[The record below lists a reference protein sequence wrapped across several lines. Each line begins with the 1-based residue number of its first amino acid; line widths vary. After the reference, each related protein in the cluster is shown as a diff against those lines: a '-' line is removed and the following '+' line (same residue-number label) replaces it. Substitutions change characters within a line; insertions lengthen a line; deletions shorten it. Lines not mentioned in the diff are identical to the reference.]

1 MLGGLNNLYRMS
13 LLLTADIRG
22 FTTGLARAETR
33 LLRFSG
39 TVNKFGQ
46 SLNRGVGLAFG
57 IVGAAA
63 VQTAAE
69 FDRAN
74 AILGQIVGKNSLQ
87 PLTDEAKRLGRETVF
102 LAREASEAQLELAK
116 LGFRA
121 DEINAVL
128 GRSTKLATVFGTELD
143 KTGRTIASTLR
154 QFGLGLRGAEGLENV
169 TEVADVMAVAF
180 RESALDLD
188 KFRESMKNVGPTA
201 RATGLDMYQTTA
213 LLAVLANNAVDGSLG
228 GTKLR
233 STLSDL
239 AKQFPDVADGLE
251 KLNDQSLTYSDLVEL
266 LNKRAALVGAIFQD
280 NGVQIEAFENALR
293 NAGGAVDEMNE
304 GLESKLFFQVE
315 KLKNAFKAIGQ
326 ELGDALAPTVES
338 LAGSFESFARSLE
351 AMDEKKLQTI
361 MSVLAGAVGLAGA
374 SQVLGF
380 IGITLGRIKKISG
393 GFSRALVKNAG
404 ASATFARGL
413 GPAVGMAVALAEA
426 MGAIVKL
433 TLGGEI
439 AGFSFGDLPENAEEK
454 AAKRAEERANRI
466 KEARDRIDDER
477 RRPSFTLE
485 DLEDFT
491 GVDNLEDANK
501 LLTFYNGKIAESE
514 GIMAR
519 LAESGREQGE
529 FYQKHASYVDELKI
543 ETAALDRQ
551 VALLEEKKRIEAK
564 EDGLELLREQNDA
577 YKKQADELRAL
588 AEVTDQLRREQLKL
602 VQSTEVP
609 TVFGQNFMFD
619 ELTAAQQLVALLS
632 GKGIKTAQEFANELE
647 RIEPEEDLFED
658 FTDPVDASTK
668 AIEKLADKLIVIR
681 EGLEGVSRVA
691 YEFADT
697 LGQAFI
703 QSRQQ
708 SVKFFD
714 AFKESFNRAFQAVIG
729 KLITLIALYTILA
742 VVSGGATAAQGA
754 SFGLGFSTFTESNKL
769 GNFLSEGFGIGTRSA
784 ASGLAING
792 EQGGLAQVAVRGAV
806 SGNNLV
812 ILNQTGPRS
821 VDRTFG

>member
-39 TVNKFGQ
+39 TINKFGQ

-63 VQTAAE
+63 VQTAAD

-74 AILGQIVGKNSLQ
+74 AILGQIVGATNLK
-87 PLTDEAKRLGRETVF
+87 PLTDEAKRLGRETIF

-154 QFGLGLRGAEGLENV
+154 QFGLGLRGAEGLANV

-201 RATGLDMYQTTA
+201 RATGRDIYETTA

-233 STLSDL
+233 SMLSDL

-251 KLNDQSLTYSDLVEL
+251 KLNDQSLTYADLVEL

-280 NGVQIEAFENALR
+280 NGVQIKAFENALR

-304 GLESKLFFQVE
+304 GLEDKLFFQVE
-315 KLKNAFKAIGQ
+315 KLKNAFTAIGQ

-338 LAGSFESFARSLE
+338 LAGSFESFAKSLE

-361 MSVLAGAVGLAGA
+361 MSILAGAVGLAGA

-380 IGITLGRIKKISG
+380 VGITLGRIKKISG
-393 GFSRALVKNAG
+393 SFSRALVKNAG

-433 TLGGEI
+433 TLGGEV
-439 AGFSFGDLPENAEEK
+439 AGFSFADLPENAEEK
-454 AAKRAEERANRI
+454 AAKRAEDRANRI

-491 GVDNLEDANK
+491 GVDNLDEANK
-501 LLTFYNGKIAESE
+501 LLTFYNSKIADSE
-514 GIMAR
+514 AIMEK
-519 LAESGREQGE
+519 LAASGREQSE
-529 FYQKHASYVDELKI
+529 YYQNHANYVDELKI
-543 ETAALDRQ
+543 ETGALQ
-551 VALLEEKKRIEAK
+551 KQIALLEEKKRIQDK
-564 EDGLELLREQNDA
+564 KDELKALKDFNEA
-577 YKKQADELRAL
+577 YKKQSDELRRA
-588 AEVTDQLRREQLKL
+588 AELTEKLRLEQVKL
-602 VQSTEVP
+602 VQATEVP
-609 TVFGQNFMFD
+609 SVFGQNFMFD
-619 ELTAAQQLVALLS
+619 ELTSAEQLVALLS
-632 GKGIKTAQEFANELE
+632 GKGIQTAQEFANQLE
-647 RIEPEEDLFED
+647 RFEPNEDLFED
-658 FTDPVDASTK
+658 FSDPVDESTK
-668 AIEKLADKLIVIR
+668 AIDKLADKLIFIR

-703 QSRQQ
+703 QSRQE
-708 SVKFFD
+708 SVRFFD
-714 AFKESFNRAFQAVIG
+714 AFKDSFNRAFQAIIG
-729 KLITLIALYTILA
+729 KLITLVALYGILA
-742 VVSGGATAAQGA
+742 VVSGGITAAGGGTFGA
-754 SFGLGFSTFTESNKL
+754 GFSAFTDANKFGDFL
-769 GNFLSEGFGIGTRSA
+769 GEGFGIGTRAS
-784 ASGLAING
+784 ASGAAILG
-792 EQGGLAQVAVRGAV
+792 ERGGVAQVRLAGTLSGDTIVIANQRGTRAM
-806 SGNNLV
+806 
-812 ILNQTGPRS
+812 
-821 VDRTFG
+821 DRTFG

>member
-63 VQTAAE
+63 VQAASD

-74 AILGQIVGKNSLQ
+74 AILGQIVGATNLK
-87 PLTDEAKRLGRETVF
+87 PLTDEAKRLGRETIF

-154 QFGLGLRGAEGLENV
+154 QFGLGLRGAEGLANV

-201 RATGLDMYQTTA
+201 RATGRDLYETTA

-233 STLSDL
+233 SMLSDL

-251 KLNDQSLTYSDLVEL
+251 KLNDQSLTYADLVEL

-280 NGVQIEAFENALR
+280 NGVQIKAFENALR

-304 GLESKLFFQVE
+304 GLEDKLFFQVE
-315 KLKNAFKAIGQ
+315 KLKNAFTAIGQ

-338 LAGSFESFARSLE
+338 LASSFESFARSLE
-351 AMDEKKLQTI
+351 AMDEKKLQNI
-361 MSVLAGAVGLAGA
+361 MSILAGAVGLAGA
-374 SQVLGF
+374 SQILGF
-380 IGITLGRIKKISG
+380 IGITMGRISKLSG
-393 GFSRALVKNAG
+393 AFSKSLVKSG
-404 ASATFARGL
+404 AASSSLARGL
-413 GPAVGMAVALAEA
+413 GPAVAAAVGLAEA
-426 MGAIVKL
+426 MGAIIKL
-433 TLGGEI
+433 TLGGEV
-439 AGFSFGDLPENAEEK
+439 AGFSFADLPENAEEK
-454 AAKRAEERANRI
+454 AAKRAEDRANRI

-491 GVDNLEDANK
+491 GVDNLDEANK
-501 LLTFYNGKIAESE
+501 LLTFYNSKIADSE
-514 GIMAR
+514 AIMER
-519 LAESGREQGE
+519 LAASGREQSE
-529 FYQKHASYVDELKI
+529 YYQNHANYVDELKI
-543 ETAALDRQ
+543 ETGALQ
-551 VALLEEKKRIEAK
+551 KQIALLEEKKRIQDK
-564 EDGLELLREQNDA
+564 KDELKDLKDFNEA
-577 YKKQADELRAL
+577 YKKQSDEVRAL
-588 AEVTDQLRREQLKL
+588 TEVTEQLRLAQLRL
-602 VQSTEVP
+602 VQSTKVP
-609 TVFGQNFMFD
+609 SVFGQNFMFD
-619 ELTAAQQLVALLS
+619 ELTSGQQLVALLS
-632 GKGIKTAQEFANELE
+632 GKGIQTAQEFANQLE
-647 RIEPEEDLFED
+647 RFEPNEDLFED
-658 FTDPVDASTK
+658 FSDPVDESTK
-668 AIEKLADKLIVIR
+668 AIDKLADKLIFIR

-703 QSRQQ
+703 QSRQE
-708 SVKFFD
+708 SVRFFD
-714 AFKESFNRAFQAVIG
+714 AFKDSFNRAFQAIIG

-742 VVSGGATAAQGA
+742 VVSGGITAAGGGTFGTGFNAFIDENKFGA
-754 SFGLGFSTFTESNKL
+754 FLG
-769 GNFLSEGFGIGTRSA
+769 EGFGIGTRAS
-784 ASGLAING
+784 ASGAAILG
-792 EQGGLAQVAVRGAV
+792 EQGGVAQVRLAGTLSGDTIVIANQRGTRAM
-806 SGNNLV
+806 
-812 ILNQTGPRS
+812 
-821 VDRTFG
+821 DRTFG